1 MNGGKWSL
9 ERYEGKERGRKKD
22 KGKGKNG
29 GGEGKEGK
37 QREEK
42 GREGEKRKGKRIDS
56 KGREVRHIFH
66 WRGKKFKKFMTMLL
80 YFLVN

>member
-1 MNGGKWSL
+1 MKEKKEG
-9 ERYEGKERGRKKD
+9 ERRIKGKERMEG
-22 KGKGKNG
+22 GK
-29 GGEGKEGK
+29 GKEGK